1 MCCLVVIWTGK
12 LVRVFKDHTIP
23 LSSSLAIVHILSLS
37 VCETILLHIIHAHTI
52 THSLSVVILYTL

>member
-12 LVRVFKDHTIP
+12 LVSVFKDHTIP

-37 VCETILLHIIHAHTI
+37 VCETILLYMHTI
-52 THSLSVVILYTL
+52 THSLSVVICIHCNF